1 MTTVHGD
8 LFDIAG
14 FRGDGVARIRS
25 TVSRPSQTTT
35 GLVTGAWHD
44 FPIEAGTLA
53 MADLDPGPAELRI
66 SMGGW
71 WEKWAVT
78 VPDTDEAITLAT
90 LLDAYVEY
98 DPAIVGQAQSA
109 RDAAVAAAGVAD
121 GHAAAAAGSAAA
133 AAAAYAALTD
143 DIENA
148 ADAIRAEVDDDAA
161 AAVAAR
167 DSAVAAAGTAT
178 TQAGLATT
186 RAGEAA
192 TSAAAAATRAGE
204 AAMSAAAA
212 EDARME
218 AVEAA
223 DHAGGYVLTA
233 SADAATAT
241 TQAGIATARATQAAG
256 HAGDAESSRLAA
268 EDARD
273 DVLYARGQAEASAVT
288 ATTQAGIA
296 TTRATEATTAKNE
309 AVAARSAAQ
318 AAAASFGLS
327 AGTVTT
333 GSPSSS
339 ASVSVTGAGP
349 AYTLNFTIPRG
360 AQGLQG
366 PQGTG
371 LQIQNR
377 LATYA
382 LLPTGLGSGDAG
394 KAWIVDADGLL
405 YIWNGTAF
413 PVSGDGLNLVG
424 ARGNDGLTAY
434 QVAQS
439 NGFVGSASEW
449 LDSLVGDPGSAGLS
463 AYEIAQAAGFVG
475 SESAWLDSLKGAD
488 GATEWDA
495 LANKPTV
502 FPPVIGTGAA
512 DAKAGDWMPQW
523 SDVKSKPSTYPPTI
537 GPGATQAA
545 AGNDPR
551 LSDARTPTDHD
562 ASKVTS
568 GTLDAARIPSIT
580 SAMITDGTIVDGDI
594 SPAAAIARTKLDA
607 STQTSL
613 GKADTASQ
621 LVITKVAN
629 EAAWNSGPKTAG
641 VLYYWTA

>member
-1 MTTVHGD
+1 
-8 LFDIAG
+8 
-14 FRGDGVARIRS
+14 
-25 TVSRPSQTTT
+25 
-35 GLVTGAWHD
+35 
-44 FPIEAGTLA
+44 
-53 MADLDPGPAELRI
+53 
-66 SMGGW
+66 
-71 WEKWAVT
+71 
-78 VPDTDEAITLAT
+78 
-90 LLDAYVEY
+90 
-98 DPAIVGQAQSA
+98 
-109 RDAAVAAAGVAD
+109 
-121 GHAAAAAGSAAA
+121 
-133 AAAAYAALTD
+133 
-143 DIENA
+143 
-148 ADAIRAEVDDDAA
+148 
-161 AAVAAR
+161 
-167 DSAVAAAGTAT
+167 
-178 TQAGLATT
+178 
-186 RAGEAA
+186 
-192 TSAAAAATRAGE
+192 SAAAAATRADE
-204 AAMSAAAA
+204 AATSAAAA

-223 DHAGGYVLTA
+223 DNAGGYVLTA

-241 TQAGIATARATQAAG
+241 TQAGLAAAGATQAAG

-309 AVAARSAAQ
+309 AVTARAAAQ

-537 GPGATQAA
+537 GPGATQAV

-551 LSDARTPTDHD
+551 LSDARTPVEHS
-562 ASKVTS
+562 ASLLTS
-568 GTLDAARIPSIT
+568 GTLDSARLPAIT
-580 SAMITDGTIVDGDI
+580 SAMITDGTLVDADI
-594 SPAAAIARTKLDA
+594 SSSAAIGKTKLA
-607 STQTSL
+607 APVQTSL
-613 GKADTASQ
+613 GNADKAQITYGVCGKDTARAVGAGDNVLGIRLAQAVTINSFFARCVTADASGN
-621 LVITKVAN
+621 LVIELRKNGTSVSGTSHSIASGSQVAG
-629 EAAWNSGPKTAG
+629 AAKTGLSAAFAVGDILTVHITGVGGTPGQGLTVDLAG
-641 VLYYWTA
+641 VCD